1 MLCYKRHRNYEV
13 CNELPSGTV
22 GWVVASGTVG
32 FESFVVRIWKVL
44 SLSSSQT
51 LLPTIHRLA
60 HFAFDQLAKCESLN
74 CIRLSGAGFRVLL
87 LTRFAPFLRTKSSV
101 VFLVS
106 SWRKMLNTKFSST
119 VNGLNVCVPR
129 ILCRKNTVNR
139 NLKWPA
145 CGHAN
150 VRCHTHAKAM

>member
-60 HFAFDQLAKCESLN
+60 HFAFDQLEKCESLN

-87 LTRFAPFLRTKSSV
+87 LTLSFPSYKEFRSIPCLFYMVDLQDLLGVKS
-101 VFLVS
+101 
-106 SWRKMLNTKFSST
+106 
-119 VNGLNVCVPR
+119 
-129 ILCRKNTVNR
+129 
-139 NLKWPA
+139 
-145 CGHAN
+145 
-150 VRCHTHAKAM
+150 